1 MILILGFFL
10 MMASGRVGNRDVAIT
25 LKLSHSLLVGSV
37 NLPEGWKDAPSRTGG
52 GRTSQ
57 YGIGHSLSLIPY
69 VLFGRAAAAILPV
82 VPRSQWEEFFVSFSN
97 VPVVMLILY
106 YLSRRWRLLGCG
118 DKRVAAGL
126 LIVAVTTQI
135 GPYAKLPFSDALLA
149 LGVLAAWCHWMEA
162 GWKSSMAAGIWLG
175 VAYLSRRQ
183 ADLVIPF
190 LVVLMV
196 AQAAFLRRWNH
207 FGGMALAIIPA
218 LALRL
223 AYNHVRFGSFFGET
237 HPGIPVAFVLQQAAD
252 LPLFFNL
259 NEVLLSPNHGWL
271 IYGVVPIGVFLLG
284 VLSLRRL
291 SPWDAVATVWI
302 PLTGVLVMSE
312 LSVGPGTSFGA
323 RYLLFTMPFLLLAW
337 PTVRVPRGWVPRLVC
352 TLLLAGSTGLMATG
366 FALDSLP
373 IETRGK
379 RSTPPVGYF
388 TACGREWGRVLG
400 FDAVPESPEL
410 AADAGWNHEPF
421 RRPDFWWCHAVA
433 RFCGG
438 RQDAFQIPESGK

>member
-25 LKLSHSLLVGSV
+25 LQLSRSLLVGNV
-37 NLPEGWKDAPSRTGG
+37 NLPDGWADAPSRMGG

-57 YGIGHSLSLIPY
+57 YGIGHSLSLIPF
-69 VLFGRAAAAILPV
+69 VLAGRATAAILPV
-82 VPRSQWEEFFVSFSN
+82 ATRPQWVEFFVSFSN

-118 DKRVAAGL
+118 DSRVAVGL
-126 LIVAVTTQI
+126 LIVATATQI

-149 LGVLAAWCHWMEA
+149 LGVLAAWCHWMES
-162 GWKSSMAAGIWLG
+162 GWRSSMAAGLWLG

-190 LVVLMV
+190 LGVLMV
-196 AQAAFLRRWNH
+196 AQAAFLRRWNLL
-207 FGGMALAIIPA
+207 GGLTLAVVPA

-223 AYNHVRFGSFFGET
+223 AYNHARFGSYFGET
-237 HPGIPVAFVLQQAAD
+237 HPGIPVAFVIQQAAN
-252 LPLFFNL
+252 LPLFFNI
-259 NEVLLSPNHGWL
+259 NEVLVSAEHGWL
-271 IYGVVPIGVFLLG
+271 IYGLVPLGILILG
-284 VLSLRRL
+284 VVALRRL
-291 SPWDAVATVWI
+291 SLWDAVAAVWI

-337 PTVRVPRGWVPRLVC
+337 PGVRTPRGWVPRLACVVV
-352 TLLLAGSTGLMATG
+352 LAGSAGLMATG
-366 FALDSLP
+366 FALDPLP
-373 IETRGK
+373 IEIRMS

-388 TACGREWGRVLG
+388 TACGREWERILG
-400 FDAVPESPEL
+400 FNPGSEPSEL
-410 AADAGWNHEPF
+410 TSDTGWNHDPF
-421 RRPDFWWCHAVA
+421 RRPDFWWCHAAA
-433 RFCGG
+433 RL
-438 RQDAFQIPESGK
+438 QIPASGR